1 MDIRMQPLAAMG
13 GGPMPAGLPAQG
25 QAPPQLVPVVAI
37 LLVPMDQLQGL
48 PAGQPATVMLPQG
61 LEGQLLGMGGQDPG
75 GGQVVQLGGVEQA
88 DPAGGPLLAA
98 PGGQIGDA
106 ARFEAQPVGGA
117 DIQGADPAGMPMG
130 GMQGFGGWPFGLGQ
144 VAAPEPL
151 DPAKSAQQ
159 VLALVNA
166 ERAKA
171 GLQALT
177 LDERLNTAAQKH
189 SEDMAKRG
197 YMAHITP
204 DGVDPWT
211 RMGQQGAQGIGEN
224 IAGGQQTPEQA
235 VQAWMDDPP
244 HRAAILN
251 PMARTMGLGVA
262 DGTMRLWT
270 QDFGVN

>member
-1 MDIRMQPLAAMG
+1 M
-13 GGPMPAGLPAQG
+13 
-25 QAPPQLVPVVAI
+25 
-37 LLVPMDQLQGL
+37 
-48 PAGQPATVMLPQG
+48 
-61 LEGQLLGMGGQDPG
+61 
-75 GGQVVQLGGVEQA
+75 
-88 DPAGGPLLAA
+88 
-98 PGGQIGDA
+98 
-106 ARFEAQPVGGA
+106 AR
-117 DIQGADPAGMPMG
+117 
-130 GMQGFGGWPFGLGQ
+130 
-144 VAAPEPL
+144 
-151 DPAKSAQQ
+151 
-159 VLALVNA
+159 
-166 ERAKA
+166 
-171 GLQALT
+171 
-177 LDERLNTAAQKH
+177 
-189 SEDMAKRG
+189 RG